1 MDNSFKEGINLVIE
15 KMSNW
20 ITSAIEILPNFVLAI
35 IVLLVFVLLA
45 RLAKKGVKR
54 VAGRKKRNS
63 ALTSLMTGIAY
74 IAVLIIGIIIAL
86 DILALDKT
94 VTSILAGIGILGIAL
109 GFAFQDIGAN
119 FISGIIIASR
129 KPYQVGDVI
138 KSNDVFGSVK
148 EINLN
153 MTVVETFQGQDV
165 LIPNKE
171 ILSNVITNYSVT
183 GARRIDLQAGVSYG
197 DDLDK
202 VAEVSKEAI
211 EKLSFIL
218 KDKGV
223 AVQYQEFGGSS
234 INLVI
239 KYWIKYPGGEII
251 YPDALSEGIVAL
263 KKAYDENG
271 ITIPFPIR
279 TLDFGIVGGEKLSSQ
294 LAHAGI

>member
-1 MDNSFKEGINLVIE
+1 MIE

-35 IVLLVFVLLA
+35 IVLLIFVLLA

-63 ALTSLMTGIAY
+63 ALTSLLTGMAY
-74 IAVLIIGIIIAL
+74 IAVLIVGIIIAL

-119 FISGIIIASR
+119 FISGVIIAGR

-171 ILSNVITNYSVT
+171 ILNNVITNYSVT

-202 VAEVSKEAI
+202 VAQVSKEAI
-211 EKLSFIL
+211 EKLPFIL

-223 AVQYQEFGGSS
+223 AVQYHEFGGSS

-294 LAHAGI
+294 LERTGK